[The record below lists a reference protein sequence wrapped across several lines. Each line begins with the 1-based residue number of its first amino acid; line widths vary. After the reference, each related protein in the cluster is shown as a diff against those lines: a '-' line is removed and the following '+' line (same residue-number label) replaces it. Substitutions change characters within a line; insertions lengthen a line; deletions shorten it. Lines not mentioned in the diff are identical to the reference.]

1 MEIKEHI
8 CSPSC
13 RCWHEI
19 SLIVI
24 KRRSKHPKMRYLTS
38 KLDGKSSLFSASRDR
53 KSKLPFTY
61 SWEAGF
67 WRYDSIHANW
77 IILANYRWSKIE
89 HANALTRDTLKNQR
103 VAGDVLLVLPWGLFA
118 LFLIYVLFG
127 GLYFSPCVTA
137 DWVSAEC
144 ERSVW
149 IPASL
154 AVSNSVWLAVWAR
167 DQGTYMRSER
177 RDFFYRILEKK
188 AQHYSNAINSKLQG
202 K

>member
-1 MEIKEHI
+1 MEIKELR

-38 KLDGKSSLFSASRDR
+38 KQDGKSSLFSASRDR
-53 KSKLPFTY
+53 KIETSLILTLEWLG
-61 SWEAGF
+61 S
-67 WRYDSIHANW
+67 SVTITCIHTNW

-89 HANALTRDTLKNQR
+89 HANALTRDTFKNQR
-103 VAGDVLLVLPWGLFA
+103 VAGHVFLVLPWGLFA

-137 DWVSAEC
+137 DWVSPEC

-149 IPASL
+149 MASSL
-154 AVSNSVWLAVWAR
+154 GVSNSVWLAVWAR
-167 DQGTYMRSER
+167 DQVHTCGQKEDIFLIR
-177 RDFFYRILEKK
+177 FLKK
-188 AQHYSNAINSKLQG
+188 KKKYNTTETP
-202 K
+202 

>member
-1 MEIKEHI
+1 MERVH
-8 CSPSC
+8 
-13 RCWHEI
+13 
-19 SLIVI
+19 
-24 KRRSKHPKMRYLTS
+24 
-38 KLDGKSSLFSASRDR
+38 FSAQAVIGNRNFLLLTLERLGSSVTITR
-53 KSKLPFTY
+53 
-61 SWEAGF
+61 
-67 WRYDSIHANW
+67 IHTSW

-89 HANALTRDTLKNQR
+89 PANALTRDSLKNQR
-103 VAGDVLLVLPWGLFA
+103 VAGHVFLVLPWGLFA

-154 AVSNSVWLAVWAR
+154 TVSNSVWLAVWAR